1 MKKINSLS
9 IVFPLYKD
17 KSTVRKMIFN
27 SQKALKKT
35 KIKKNQIVIVDDGCP
50 QKSGSYAKKLSKK
63 KNIKIIFHK
72 YNKGYGA
79 AIRTGFKNCS
89 SDWIFQTDGDAEYD
103 VFDLLKLLK
112 KKDNSDLV
120 ITYRLKKKI

>member
-1 MKKINSLS
+1 
-9 IVFPLYKD
+9 
-17 KSTVRKMIFN
+17 MIFD

-50 QKSGSYAKKLSKK
+50 QKSGAYAKKLSKK

-103 VFDLLKLLK
+103 VFDLLKLIK
-112 KKDNSDLV
+112 K
-120 ITYRLKKKI
+120 

>member
-50 QKSGSYAKKLSKK
+50 QKSGTYAKKLSKK
-63 KNIKIIFHK
+63 KI
-72 YNKGYGA
+72 
-79 AIRTGFKNCS
+79 
-89 SDWIFQTDGDAEYD
+89 
-103 VFDLLKLLK
+103 LK
-112 KKDNSDLV
+112 
-120 ITYRLKKKI
+120 